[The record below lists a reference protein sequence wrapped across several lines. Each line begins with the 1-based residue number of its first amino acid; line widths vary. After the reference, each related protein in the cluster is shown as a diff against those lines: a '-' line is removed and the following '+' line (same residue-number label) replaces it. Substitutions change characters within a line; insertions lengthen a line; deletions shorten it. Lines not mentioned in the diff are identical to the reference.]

1 MSPASSGS
9 GANERRPSD
18 ATSLESSIHEQR
30 GADSDAAA
38 ANPAAA
44 HPGRAHFQQ
53 QLQALE
59 ANALGGLDLILEQL
73 DRVLEALHHQDVELA
88 QMVIDDDDRV
98 DGRYLEVHQGIL
110 SLLALQAPVAGDLRL
125 VAALLHLIKH
135 IERMGDQC
143 VNIAKLIPLSG
154 NDPPVRPEVLR
165 ALARMGAL
173 ARSEVVQC
181 RAAFA
186 SRDAELA
193 EDLVRQDRE
202 INRVN
207 REIFRMAI
215 EIGDDPDTRE
225 WAMHMVLV
233 ARALERIGDNAVDI
247 GEQVA
252 FVVTGLFREFSDS
265 SAGSSRGSSAGNN
278 PGLTAG

>member
-1 MSPASSGS
+1 MSPASSADPG
-9 GANERRPSD
+9 
-18 ATSLESSIHEQR
+18 
-30 GADSDAAA
+30 GADPLGSSLGAALHA
-38 ANPAAA
+38 EDPPAAA
-44 HPGRAHFQQ
+44 PPGRAHFQQ
-53 QLQALE
+53 QLKALE
-59 ANALGGLDLILEQL
+59 ENGLGGLDLIVEQL
-73 DRVLEALHHQDVELA
+73 DRVLEALEHQDVELA
-88 QMVIDDDDRV
+88 QMVIADDDRV

-154 NDPPVRPEVLR
+154 HEPPVRPEMLA
-165 ALARMGAL
+165 ALAKMGAF
-173 ARSEVVQC
+173 ARSEVVQA

-186 SRDAELA
+186 GRDIGLA

-202 INRVN
+202 INRLN
-207 REIFRMAI
+207 REIFHLAI

-225 WAMHMVLV
+225 WAMHMILV

-252 FVVTGLFREFSDS
+252 FVVTGLFREYSDQS
-265 SAGSSRGSSAGNN
+265 RPAGARPDAAPDWGV
-278 PGLTAG
+278 PER

>member
-1 MSPASSGS
+1 MSPESSGS
-9 GANERRPSD
+9 EELGPSAGA
-18 ATSLESSIHEQR
+18 
-30 GADSDAAA
+30 GAMPGGGGSALSRAAGDAAG
-38 ANPAAA
+38 
-44 HPGRAHFQQ
+44 GRTHFQQ
-53 QLQALE
+53 HLQQLESHALD
-59 ANALGGLDLILEQL
+59 GLNLIVEQL
-73 DRVLEALHHQDVELA
+73 DRVLEALDQQDVELA
-88 QMVIDDDDRV
+88 QMVIADDDRV

-125 VAALLHLIKH
+125 VAALLHIIKH

-154 NDPPVRPEVLR
+154 HDPPVRPEMLQ
-165 ALARMGAL
+165 ALARMGAY
-173 ARSEVVQC
+173 ARSEVVQAK
-181 RAAFA
+181 AAFI
-186 SRDAELA
+186 SRDVALA

-202 INRVN
+202 INRQN
-207 REIFRMAI
+207 RAIFNIAT

-225 WAMHMVLV
+225 WAMLMILV

-265 SAGSSRGSSAGNN
+265 SHPFSARHGAGPQTGADV
-278 PGLTAG
+278 P